1 MLYRETIAVCSRIH
15 TKHKTRTEFLDVTP
29 GGTSVY
35 LSLKFFPQ
43 ISGYLA
49 VAAGGLRPPTPGVR
63 RHNRTEP
70 EQRTQRCLLILRG
83 PQFGSRHQQL
93 AVLPSGDE
101 LWPARR

>member
-1 MLYRETIAVCSRIH
+1 MPYMETIAVCSRIH
-15 TKHKTRTEFLDVTP
+15 TKHKIGTEFLDVTP

-35 LSLKFFPQ
+35 LSLKFLLQ
-43 ISGYLA
+43 ICSGYLA
-49 VAAGGLRPPTPGVR
+49 AAAGGLRPPTPRVR

-101 LWPARR
+101 L

>member
-1 MLYRETIAVCSRIH
+1 MPYRETTAVRSRIH
-15 TKHKTRTEFLDVTP
+15 TKHKILTEVLDVTP
-29 GGTSVY
+29 GGTSAY
-35 LSLKFFPQ
+35 LSLKFLPQ

-49 VAAGGLRPPTPGVR
+49 AALGGLRPPTPRVR

-70 EQRTQRCLLILRG
+70 EQRIQRWLLILRG

-101 LWPARR
+101 L